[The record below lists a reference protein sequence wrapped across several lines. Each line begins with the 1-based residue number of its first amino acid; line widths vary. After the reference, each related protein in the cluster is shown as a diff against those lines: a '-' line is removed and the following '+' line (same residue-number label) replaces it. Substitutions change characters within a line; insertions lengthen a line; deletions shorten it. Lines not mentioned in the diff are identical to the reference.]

1 MKMMN
6 LMTMMNDMASFLGE
20 AIARIFS
27 PNDDAYPN
35 VGVQPYSGEVF
46 HGNVKLN
53 W

>member
-1 MKMMN
+1 MMN
-6 LMTMMNDMASFLGE
+6 MMNQMASFLAE

-35 VGVQPYSGEVF
+35 VGVQPFSGEVF
-46 HGNVKLN
+46 DGDLELK

>member
-1 MKMMN
+1 MNMMN
-6 LMTMMNDMASFLGE
+6 IMNQMASFLAE

-35 VGVQPYSGEVF
+35 VGVQPYSGDVF
-46 HGNVKLN
+46 HNDMKLN